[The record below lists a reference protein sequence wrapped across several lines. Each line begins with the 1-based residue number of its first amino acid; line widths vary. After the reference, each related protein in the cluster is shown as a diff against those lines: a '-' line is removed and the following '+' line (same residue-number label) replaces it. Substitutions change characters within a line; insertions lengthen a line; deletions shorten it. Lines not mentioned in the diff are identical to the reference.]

1 LKKIPF
7 IIISLSILLSF
18 SQASSVKST
27 TYKVQKGDSL
37 YLLAKRYHTTI
48 AQLRKLNGMTQNDI
62 LKAGKK
68 IKVPAV
74 KVVKKKKPV
83 KKHMAKK
90 KVQKRTKVAHKRA
103 PKKSIAQ
110 KKPTTRR
117 FSLSEI
123 VFGHS
128 NKSLEKSKKIIS
140 LAKQK
145 LGRKYVWGAAGQRNT
160 FDCSGLTSYV
170 CKANGIVLP
179 RRAIQQSRYGKP
191 VKRSEL
197 QPGDLVFFDT
207 SKQRKGYVNHV
218 GIYIGDGKFIHASSA
233 KKKVVITSLNKP
245 FYSQRF
251 KGARRVTSL

>member
-1 LKKIPF
+1 MK
-7 IIISLSILLSF
+7 
-18 SQASSVKST
+18 
-27 TYKVQKGDSL
+27 KGDSL
-37 YLLAKRYHTTI
+37 YLLAKRYHTTV
-48 AQLRKLNGMTQNDI
+48 AQLRKLNGMTPKDI

-68 IKVPAV
+68 IKVSVV
-74 KVVKKKKPV
+74 KVAKKKKPV
-83 KKHMAKK
+83 KHLAKK
-90 KVQKRTKVAHKRA
+90 KVQKRAKVAHKTA

-128 NKSLEKSKKIIS
+128 DKSLEKSKKIIS